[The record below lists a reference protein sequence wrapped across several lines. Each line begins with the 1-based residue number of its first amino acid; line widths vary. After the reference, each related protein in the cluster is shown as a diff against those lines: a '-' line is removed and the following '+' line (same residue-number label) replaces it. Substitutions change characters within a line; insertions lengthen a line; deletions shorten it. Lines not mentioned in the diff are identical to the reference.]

1 MKRYCVRLA
10 VVAIASL
17 AVPQTAHAG
26 ILSWLDQLS
35 GPGPFV
41 VFDASFGVWCS
52 QKPAELS
59 QTSAEQMTVSGRWGC
74 QSTVSLEE
82 PNLTWYLTGGAGFAL
97 DNPLDYGTGVD
108 KPPVRFVKVGTSL
121 DYTVHRTVDIGAGVG
136 VLYFNGPRFPNFA
149 RLYVEPVR
157 LGFRPFLL
165 NSSDVLTS
173 RQKRLGAFV
182 LYLHWNILTGTLEGR
197 TFGAPSD
204 PFRARNELD
213 RKEFGLAIDFGRLFA
228 R

>member
-1 MKRYCVRLA
+1 MKRYTVRLA
-10 VVAIASL
+10 VVAL
-17 AVPQTAHAG
+17 ATLGVPQGADAG

-35 GPGPFV
+35 GPGPFI
-41 VFDASFGVWCS
+41 VFDASYGVWCS
-52 QKPAELS
+52 QEPTKTEII
-59 QTSAEQMTVSGRWGC
+59 TGRWGC
-74 QSTVSLEE
+74 QSTVSLEK
-82 PNLTWYLTGGAGFAL
+82 PNLTWYVTGGAGFAL
-97 DNPLDYGTGVD
+97 DNPLDYGTGAD
-108 KPPVRFVKVGTSL
+108 KPPVRIARLGTSL
-121 DYTVHRTVDIGAGVG
+121 DYTIHRTVDIGAGVG

-149 RLYVEPVR
+149 RLYVEPIR

-165 NSSDVLTS
+165 NSSGKLTS

-182 LYLHWNILTGTLEGR
+182 LYVNWNIVTGTLEGR

-213 RKEFGLAIDFGRLFA
+213 RKEWGLAIDFGRLFP

>member
-10 VVAIASL
+10 VVAIAIASL

-41 VFDASFGVWCS
+41 MFDASYGVWCS
-52 QKPAELS
+52 QESKTEIIA
-59 QTSAEQMTVSGRWGC
+59 ARWGC
-74 QSTVSLEE
+74 QSNVSLDQ

-97 DNPLDYGTGVD
+97 DNPLDYGTGTD
-108 KPPVRFVKVGTSL
+108 KPPVRIVRLGTSL
-121 DYTVHRTVDIGAGVG
+121 DYTIHRMVDIGAGAG
-136 VLYFNGPRFPNFA
+136 VFYFNGPRFPNFA
-149 RLYVEPVR
+149 RLYVEPLR
-157 LGFRPFLL
+157 LGFRPLL
-165 NSSDVLTS
+165 LTS
-173 RQKRLGAFV
+173 RGGLTPRQKRLGAFV
-182 LYLHWNILTGTLEGR
+182 LYVNWNIVTGTLEGR

-213 RKEFGLAIDFGRLFA
+213 RKEFGLAIDFGRLFP

>member
-1 MKRYCVRLA
+1 MTRYWVRLA
-10 VVAIASL
+10 VAAIAGL
-17 AVPQTAHAG
+17 AVPHTAHAG

-41 VFDASFGVWCS
+41 VFDVSRGVWCS
-52 QKPAELS
+52 QKPRTEVI
-59 QTSAEQMTVSGRWGC
+59 TGRWGC
-74 QSTVSLEE
+74 QSTVELEE
-82 PNLTWYLTGGAGFAL
+82 PNVTWYLTGGAGFAL
-97 DNPLDYGTGVD
+97 DNPLNYGAGVD
-108 KPPVRFVKVGTSL
+108 KPPVRFVKLGTSV
-121 DYTVHRTVDIGAGVG
+121 DYTVHRLVDIGAGVG
-136 VLYFNGPRFPNFA
+136 VLHFNGPRFPNFT

-165 NSSDVLTS
+165 NSSGNLTS

-182 LYLHWNILTGTLEGR
+182 VYVNWNILTGTLEGK

-213 RKEFGLAIDFGRLFA
+213 RKEVGLAIDFGRLFP
-228 R
+228 RR

>member
-52 QKPAELS
+52 QDLTKPRGGA
-59 QTSAEQMTVSGRWGC
+59 GRWGC

-82 PNLTWYLTGGAGFAL
+82 RNLTWYLTGGAGCAL

-108 KPPVRFVKVGTSL
+108 KPPVRFVKLGTSL

-165 NSSDVLTS
+165 NSRGPLTP
-173 RQKRLGAFV
+173 RQQRLGAFV
-182 LYLHWNILTGTLEGR
+182 LYVNWNILTGTLEGR
-197 TFGAPSD
+197 DFGAPSD

-213 RKEFGLAIDFGRLFA
+213 RKEFGLAIDFGRLFP
-228 R
+228 RR